1 MATTEGLRAERL
13 ARVNDAIQGSGYNQ
27 TEIARAMDVSKAAVS
42 RWMTGASCPTRD
54 KIVALEKLLG
64 FPARSL
70 VNGTTGAPSKSE
82 EELTVEPLIPS
93 RGEGVLQSVRL
104 SKSAIE
110 SFGLKPGSISAY
122 RMDNPALGQLIP
134 IGSVLIVDRS
144 VKTAQAEGFYLVQ
157 DNGVKRIGRYTFK
170 PDGKPRL
177 MRGLEDDP
185 ASAMPPETEV
195 LGRVKAVLVVTET

>member
-1 MATTEGLRAERL
+1 
-13 ARVNDAIQGSGYNQ
+13 
-27 TEIARAMDVSKAAVS
+27 
-42 RWMTGASCPTRD
+42 
-54 KIVALEKLLG
+54 
-64 FPARSL
+64 
-70 VNGTTGAPSKSE
+70 
-82 EELTVEPLIPS
+82 
-93 RGEGVLQSVRL
+93 VLQSVRL

>member
-64 FPARSL
+64 LPARSL

-144 VKTAQAEGFYLVQ
+144 VKTVQ

>member
-64 FPARSL
+64 LPARSL

-82 EELTVEPLIPS
+82 EEL
-93 RGEGVLQSVRL
+93 RL
-104 SKSAIE
+104 SRSSRRAAKGCCSQ
-110 SFGLKPGSISAY
+110 SGC
-122 RMDNPALGQLIP
+122 RNPLL
-134 IGSVLIVDRS
+134 SRS
-144 VKTAQAEGFYLVQ
+144 G
-157 DNGVKRIGRYTFK
+157 
-170 PDGKPRL
+170 
-177 MRGLEDDP
+177 
-185 ASAMPPETEV
+185 
-195 LGRVKAVLVVTET
+195 

>member
-64 FPARSL
+64 LPARSL
-70 VNGTTGAPSKSE
+70 VNGTT

>member
-64 FPARSL
+64 LPARSL

-82 EELTVEPLIPS
+82 EEPLIPS

>member
-64 FPARSL
+64 LPARSL

-82 EELTVEPLIPS
+82 EELTVARR
-93 RGEGVLQSVRL
+93 RGAAVGPAVEIRDRVVR
-104 SKSAIE
+104 SE
-110 SFGLKPGSISAY
+110 TGLDQ
-122 RMDNPALGQLIP
+122 RL
-134 IGSVLIVDRS
+134 
-144 VKTAQAEGFYLVQ
+144 
-157 DNGVKRIGRYTFK
+157 
-170 PDGKPRL
+170 PDG
-177 MRGLEDDP
+177 
-185 ASAMPPETEV
+185 
-195 LGRVKAVLVVTET
+195 

>member
-64 FPARSL
+64 LPARSL

-104 SKSAIE
+104 SS
-110 SFGLKPGSISAY
+110 
-122 RMDNPALGQLIP
+122 
-134 IGSVLIVDRS
+134 RS
-144 VKTAQAEGFYLVQ
+144 G
-157 DNGVKRIGRYTFK
+157 
-170 PDGKPRL
+170 
-177 MRGLEDDP
+177 
-185 ASAMPPETEV
+185 
-195 LGRVKAVLVVTET
+195 